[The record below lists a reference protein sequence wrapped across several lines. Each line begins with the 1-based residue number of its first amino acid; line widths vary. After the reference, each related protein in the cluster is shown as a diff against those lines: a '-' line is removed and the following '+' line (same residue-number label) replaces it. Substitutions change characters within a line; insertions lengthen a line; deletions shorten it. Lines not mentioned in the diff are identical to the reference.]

1 MIGASVEASAPS
13 GAVGKLLGLWFT
25 PDKPY
30 DLAMSRIAFF
40 GYALTQEWRQ
50 VFWWDPLPND
60 IAEPPGIM
68 RLLPILPAPQLT
80 WLLWAF
86 RLASLLAF
94 VGLGYRFA
102 AVVASLGLL
111 YFVGLE
117 NCFGK
122 VMHSG
127 NLYVIGALVLAC
139 SRADDAL
146 SIKAWLA
153 KRSGQPAPAPSGEY
167 RWPVRTIWL
176 IIAGMYCAA
185 GISKLTHTG
194 WEWAWSES
202 FRNLLLSHQ
211 YTRQPPT
218 ELGAWLAQYPLLCR
232 WVASGALVLEL
243 MGPLLLL
250 GGFFTLVFG
259 GGLMALQ
266 LGIFLMLGVKFE
278 TMLPV
283 FLTLVPWT
291 WLYSQGTRGFRS
303 LFEKG
308 SQAKHT

>member
-1 MIGASVEASAPS
+1 MSTSTTKS
-13 GAVGKLLGLWFT
+13 GAMGRILRSVLGVWFT

-30 DLAMSRIAFF
+30 DLAMARIAFF
-40 GYALTQEWRQ
+40 GYAVTQEWKQ
-50 VFWWDPLPND
+50 VFWWDPLPDD
-60 IAEPPGIM
+60 IAQPPGIM
-68 RLLPILPAPQLT
+68 RWLPILPASQLT
-80 WLLWAF
+80 WLLWAY
-86 RLASLLAF
+86 RIASLLAL
-94 VGLGYRFA
+94 VGLGYRVA

-146 SIKAWLA
+146 SVKAWLA
-153 KRSGQPAPAPSGEY
+153 KRGGKSAPLPSGEY

-185 GISKLTHTG
+185 GVSKLTHTG
-194 WEWAWSES
+194 WEWAFSDS
-202 FRNLLLSHQ
+202 FRNLLLSHH
-211 YTRQPPT
+211 YTRDPITP
-218 ELGAWLAQYPLLCR
+218 LGLWLAQYPELCR
-232 WVASGALVLEL
+232 WVAAGSLVLEL
-243 MGPLLLL
+243 SCPLLLL
-250 GGFFTLVFG
+250 GGWFTFVFG

-266 LGIFLMLGVKFE
+266 FGIYLMLGVKFD

-291 WLYSQGTRGFRS
+291 WLFTRRLGVFRS
-303 LFEKG
+303 DLEKG
-308 SQAKHT
+308 SQGARP